1 MSNSIVLS
9 NKTEVELD
17 LSQPT
22 PETTKWLFL
31 CSKCGY
37 RIEQDDVIEGKC
49 PYCGASA
56 WLSHLLEETGHKH
69 FDSRRDREIIEV
81 SGFFCQACAVG
92 KPASEQSPD
101 PRYCQGCY
109 EFLLKEAELLTGTKR
124 PKWIPKPQTAPKKQY
139 PISVDG
145 ASIMSTVEGK
155 KFEVDIIQPSV
166 AIRAVV
172 KRGPKHRQLPEDLIR
187 QLASEGMGSKV
198 IAARLKA
205 EYGVIVS
212 YKTIQRILSGE
223 RKQLALP
230 MSAP

>member
-1 MSNSIVLS
+1 MPNS
-9 NKTEVELD
+9 
-17 LSQPT
+17 
-22 PETTKWLFL
+22 
-31 CSKCGY
+31 GY
-37 RIEQDDVIEGKC
+37 FDVKRDIAIEKAGGFWCHACLV
-49 PYCGASA
+49 
-56 WLSHLLEETGHKH
+56 SHLA
-69 FDSRRDREIIEV
+69 R
-81 SGFFCQACAVG
+81 
-92 KPASEQSPD
+92 EQSPD

-109 EFLLKEAELLTGTKR
+109 EFLLKEAEMLPAFKR
-124 PKWIPKPQTAPKKQY
+124 PAWIPKPRKAGEKQY
-139 PISVDG
+139 HVSQDVV
-145 ASIMSTVEGK
+145 SIVSTIKGK
-155 KFEVDIIQPSV
+155 KIEVDIIQPSV

-205 EYGVIVS
+205 EHGIIVS